1 MLCTPFRIAAEPSNA
16 SMPEAVKIFECKV
29 QSSLIPEFHRIKP
42 AVRAVEADYG
52 KFQCVRQPAR
62 FSGNDGFHIAVQEK
76 LRGIFLFLFRL
87 EKGKHRA
94 ISPLYDLLMK
104 FKNQSGVITVLRR
117 GQRHTDRV
125 RAPPAQVRG
134 RPVQPESG
142 RGRLLPDPLLSRNPV
157 ADASCRIRSASSGR
171 TRPLSRLFSTSE
183 TVDCERF
190 SRFASSVIVIAIFA
204 KTPLGDFYCVIRMT
218 LLIIPIFP
226 ALSRAG
232 VKLSEKKAVEEG
244 CERCGFL

>member
-142 RGRLLPDPLLSRNPV
+142 RGRLLPDPL
-157 ADASCRIRSASSGR
+157 
-171 TRPLSRLFSTSE
+171 
-183 TVDCERF
+183 RF

-232 VKLSEKKAVEEG
+232 VKLSEKNAAEEG